1 MTNPGGD
8 FFLEFSIRDTVGKN
22 RYFSAHMQENRMAG
36 VCGISGGGGGFS
48 RGFGSISRGAGE
60 FSAGQGGGV
69 GALRSRQESMGFNIV
84 EAGGKEFDQAEFIDS
99 LREDVEVEIKGQ
111 DLQIT
116 TTDTDTFGS
125 AGFSID
131 YAEPGI
137 EGRVHILGRRSLDN
151 RYHITAIIE
160 EKRTQGSPEPWP
172 KIPWFYRDRSHPPQ
186 GNYHVVAFSDDDIRA
201 HSRRFYYRGQEA
213 LDSSRARLRRL
224 RTKDPSNSNSLV
236 RNLAH
241 AEVYMC
247 EALPAEI
254 KEKLGGNGRLPDIP
268 PEYDRYAIVYFLNDA
283 AVAMYREAGEEF
295 EILKTICEEEMSR
308 IRGPQLGGP
317 YLPKEP

>member
-36 VCGISGGGGGFS
+36 VCGISG
-48 RGFGSISRGAGE
+48 GAGE

-151 RYHITAIIE
+151 RY
-160 EKRTQGSPEPWP
+160 
-172 KIPWFYRDRSHPPQ
+172 
-186 GNYHVVAFSDDDIRA
+186 
-201 HSRRFYYRGQEA
+201 
-213 LDSSRARLRRL
+213 
-224 RTKDPSNSNSLV
+224 
-236 RNLAH
+236 
-241 AEVYMC
+241 
-247 EALPAEI
+247 
-254 KEKLGGNGRLPDIP
+254 
-268 PEYDRYAIVYFLNDA
+268 
-283 AVAMYREAGEEF
+283 
-295 EILKTICEEEMSR
+295 
-308 IRGPQLGGP
+308 
-317 YLPKEP
+317 